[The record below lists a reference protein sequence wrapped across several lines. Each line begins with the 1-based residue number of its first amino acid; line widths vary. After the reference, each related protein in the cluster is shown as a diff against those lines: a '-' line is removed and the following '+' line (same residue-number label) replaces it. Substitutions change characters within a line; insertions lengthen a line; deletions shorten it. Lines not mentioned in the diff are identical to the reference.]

1 MRWRGWSHTHRCNES
16 GKESGQ
22 ATVELA
28 LTLPFIALLML
39 AVIQVVLIGRSQL
52 ALQSGVR
59 EAARACAVN
68 SGCDAAGIVS
78 ATSGLNANV
87 SSSIG
92 GDVTVIA
99 DAMVP
104 IIIPGLSQL
113 KLTVDAQAVMRA
125 E

>member
-1 MRWRGWSHTHRCNES
+1 MDEQGRRHIRRCDEA
-16 GKESGQ
+16 GQ

-39 AVIQVVLIGRSQL
+39 AVMQVVLIGRSQL
-52 ALQSGVR
+52 ALQNGVR

-68 SGCDAAGIVS
+68 AGCDAAGIVN

-87 SSSIG
+87 SSSVGSDATI
-92 GDVTVIA
+92 TA
-99 DAMVP
+99 DATVP

-113 KLTVDAQAVMRA
+113 DLTVDAQAIMRA